1 MALDKYLI
9 TKEDIKVYRPT
20 AELDDARIK
29 PFIKEAQT
37 LDLKPVLNDALF
49 YDFVLNFDDTLGAS
63 YAKYQ
68 ELLNGKLYT
77 YNGNPIYF
85 DGVKPMLSYMAL
97 ARFVIDNPIN
107 ITRMG
112 IVVKTVNQSTPVDP
126 QQIKMLVNELRSTAI
141 SYQNQVI
148 QFLENNAST
157 YPLYNSGGASSDM
170 ARTTSF
176 NFFKG

>member
-29 PFIKEAQT
+29 PFILEAQR

-49 YDFVLNFDDTLGAS
+49 YDFVLKFDETLDSS

-68 ELLNGKLYT
+68 ELLTGKVYT
-77 YNGNPIYF
+77 YNSNSIYF
-85 DGVKPMLSYMAL
+85 DGIKPMLSYYAL

-107 ITRMG
+107 ITRMS
-112 IVVKTVNQSTPVDP
+112 IVVKTVNQSTPADAS
-126 QQIKMLVNELRSTAI
+126 QIKMFVNELRSAAM
-141 SYQNQVI
+141 SYQNQVVK
-148 QFLENNAST
+148 FLCDNSTT